1 VSRAQSRGETLLA
14 GYSEMY
20 RWMMIPIGIAL
31 LIFLAQRRRL
41 KAMVQND

>member
-1 VSRAQSRGETLLA
+1 
-14 GYSEMY
+14 MY

-41 KAMVQND
+41 KAMVLND